1 MSNLT
6 DEFIEW
12 VLSEYHIKLSGISN
26 NNTDAFKKLLPDL
39 EAMLKSNEEQ
49 NNDNK

>member
-12 VLSEYHIKLSGISN
+12 VLSEYHIKLSGVSN
-26 NNTDAFKKLLPDL
+26 NNAYTLKKLFPDL